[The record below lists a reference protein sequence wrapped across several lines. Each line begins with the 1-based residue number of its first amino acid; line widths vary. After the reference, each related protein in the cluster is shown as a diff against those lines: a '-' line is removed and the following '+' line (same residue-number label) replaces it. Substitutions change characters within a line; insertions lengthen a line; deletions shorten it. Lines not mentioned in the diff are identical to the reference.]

1 MATSTKETDM
11 SFNTKGEQQIG
22 WRVIDDV
29 DTAVY
34 INQGGDRYV
43 YADPIVVNEGYC
55 PDCEAPQYEQVI
67 QLLSR
72 GD

>member
-1 MATSTKETDM
+1 MT
-11 SFNTKGEQQIG
+11 FNTKGEQQIG
-22 WRVIDDV
+22 WQVIDDV

-43 YADPIVVNEGYC
+43 YADPIVTNGGYC
-55 PDCEAPQYEQVI
+55 PDCEAPQYEQII

-72 GD
+72 G

>member
-1 MATSTKETDM
+1 MN
-11 SFNTKGEQQIG
+11 FNTKGEQQVG

-34 INQGGDRYV
+34 MNNGGDRYV
-43 YADPIVVNEGYC
+43 YADPIVTNEGYC
-55 PDCEAPQYEQVI
+55 PACEAPQYEQVI

-72 GD
+72 GN